1 MYITV
6 LIKIIVYGNAATFV
20 PYPFNYY
27 QIELIKTV
35 VYWNGTAKAILKT
48 DKVFSRI
55 FWWLKSSK
63 TTVGNYR
70 ITHS

>member
-6 LIKIIVYGNAATFV
+6 LIKIIVY
-20 PYPFNYY
+20 
-27 QIELIKTV
+27 E
-35 VYWNGTAKAILKT
+35 NGTAKTILKT
-48 DKVFSRI
+48 DELFSRI
-55 FWWLKSSK
+55 FLWLKSSK